1 MAGALLLFFSFST
14 YTVASASSALPG
26 DWQYPVKLETE
37 RVRVALAF
45 NAADKRSVRLD
56 IAEERA
62 NEIQTLTKNGETID
76 NDELNRLANQT
87 AALAKDAQSGSW
99 DPTALAKLQDVSEKS
114 SMVLEQAAPHV
125 AHDAAPALAHAVSAS
140 QDALRTATVAIA
152 NQPQA
157 GVLNPTIRRTQT
169 PDTTPTD
176 LPTSTATP
184 APGDSPTEEA
194 SPTVAPSTPETPPT
208 PLPTIDTSHISVSTP
223 VGSDLGV
230 LWIRLAVTNISA
242 LIPSAKDG
250 WHIAGGDY
258 SSPSPTLVHLS
269 NVDGTSLII
278 LNAVNGDMWW
288 YQAVDGKFQ
297 ETDMRV
303 AQKDG
308 STLLID
314 PAVLHG
320 IYGTLADIPL
330 YVLNSIVV
338 TPPATPVPPPPST
351 ATPGG

>member
-1 MAGALLLFFSFST
+1 M
-14 YTVASASSALPG
+14 
-26 DWQYPVKLETE
+26 
-37 RVRVALAF
+37 
-45 NAADKRSVRLD
+45 
-56 IAEERA
+56 
-62 NEIQTLTKNGETID
+62 
-76 NDELNRLANQT
+76 
-87 AALAKDAQSGSW
+87 
-99 DPTALAKLQDVSEKS
+99 
-114 SMVLEQAAPHV
+114 
-125 AHDAAPALAHAVSAS
+125 
-140 QDALRTATVAIA
+140 
-152 NQPQA
+152 
-157 GVLNPTIRRTQT
+157 
-169 PDTTPTD
+169 
-176 LPTSTATP
+176 
-184 APGDSPTEEA
+184 
-194 SPTVAPSTPETPPT
+194 
-208 PLPTIDTSHISVSTP
+208 
-223 VGSDLGV
+223 

-338 TPPATPVPPPPST
+338 TPPATPVPPPPTRRQRRAGSGSGLT
-351 ATPGG
+351 VSAVRAQGSAQGSGLRAQG